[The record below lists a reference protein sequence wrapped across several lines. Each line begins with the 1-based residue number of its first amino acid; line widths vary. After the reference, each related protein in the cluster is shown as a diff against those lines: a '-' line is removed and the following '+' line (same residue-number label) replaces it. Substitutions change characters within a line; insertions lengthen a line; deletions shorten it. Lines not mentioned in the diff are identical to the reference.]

1 MASARLREPTPVR
14 WGLRLLAIV
23 YVFLLVLWP
32 VSLVV
37 KYTFADGLTAL
48 STALTDP
55 DVIHSLKLTAVVALI
70 VIVVLDIL
78 QRRLARRGD

>member
-23 YVFLLVLWP
+23 YVFFLVLWP

-48 STALTDP
+48 TTALTDP
-55 DVIHSLKLTAVVALI
+55 DVTHALQLTA
-70 VIVVLDIL
+70 
-78 QRRLARRGD
+78 

>member
-48 STALTDP
+48 DHRSERP
-55 DVIHSLKLTAVVALI
+55 
-70 VIVVLDIL
+70 
-78 QRRLARRGD
+78 RRAATPCS